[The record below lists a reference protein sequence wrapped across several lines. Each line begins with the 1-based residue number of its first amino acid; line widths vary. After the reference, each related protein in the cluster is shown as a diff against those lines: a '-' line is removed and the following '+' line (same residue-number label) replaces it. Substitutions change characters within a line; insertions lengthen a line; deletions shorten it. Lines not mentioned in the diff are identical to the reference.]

1 MFILTEKGTGGAPG
15 TTPIMTTALVKLFN
29 AVPNF
34 VAKIVADGFG
44 VLNRSINSGIKAAN
58 PGAVTI
64 VV

>member
-1 MFILTEKGTGGAPG
+1 MNGTGGAPG
-15 TTPIMTTALVKLFN
+15 ITPVIIAVLVKLFN

-34 VAKIVADGFG
+34 VAKSVEDGFG
-44 VLNRSINSGIKAAN
+44 ELKRSINSGIKAAK